1 MSYEAMFDQ
10 IKSVPKE
17 CLPEIEN
24 YIQFVLYRYNQRYN
38 QIASHKESKDLSKC
52 FGSVKFNK
60 DALALQKEMRNE
72 WN

>member
-24 YIQFVLYRYNQRYN
+24 YIQFVLYRYN

>member
-1 MSYEAMFDQ
+1 MSYESMVDQ
-10 IKSVPKE
+10 IKSVPQE

-24 YIQFVLYRYNQRYN
+24 YIQFVLYRYNK
-38 QIASHKESKDLSKC
+38 ATALKEKKLTEC
-52 FGSVKFNK
+52 FGSVKFTQ